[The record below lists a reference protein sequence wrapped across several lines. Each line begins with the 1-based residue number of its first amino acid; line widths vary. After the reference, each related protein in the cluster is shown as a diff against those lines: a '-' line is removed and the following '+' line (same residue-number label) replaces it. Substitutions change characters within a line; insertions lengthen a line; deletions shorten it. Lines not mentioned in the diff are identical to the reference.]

1 MKDDFLKKTKK
12 ISLDFIYNI
21 LASIILTGTM
31 QILVYPFL
39 AQCFSA
45 VEYGQLVTIM
55 GVVNTITVALGT
67 SLNNTRLLMDI
78 TYKEKKYEGD
88 FNIILL
94 VSCVL
99 SAILLYVTSL
109 RYFHYL
115 KGDSLLIA
123 LISILMVF
131 RSYITVEYRLILN
144 FKKILWCNVFG
155 AIGYII
161 GILILI
167 SGVTNWIIPFFCSE
181 LVSLAFI
188 LKSTCIYK
196 EALAKTPLFSKTV
209 LKYLIIIISVASS
222 SIMTYFDRFFL
233 YPTVGGEAVSIY
245 TVASFF
251 GKTLSVV
258 MLPISSVLLGYYSQ
272 KGYKMDKK
280 KFRLMNLITILI
292 SFAFWMGAVVI
303 GPFITKLLYPTLIDS
318 AREFI
323 PLANAAAVIS
333 VACNM
338 IHPSVLRFAPTYFQ
352 IIKEVLYAI
361 VYFSLSMGLSSKY
374 GIIGFCIAAVLSNLF
389 KYIVIYFLGEIT
401 FKEKNVLKRK

>member
-1 MKDDFLKKTKK
+1 MKEDFLKKTKR

-39 AQCFSA
+39 AQCFSSS
-45 VEYGQLVTIM
+45 EYGQLVTIM

-67 SLNNTRLLMDI
+67 SLNNTRLLMDT

-88 FNIILL
+88 FNLILL
-94 VSCVL
+94 LACLISGV
-99 SAILLYVTSL
+99 LLYVISL
-109 RYFHYL
+109 QYFHYL
-115 KGDSLLIA
+115 KRDSLLIS

-155 AIGYII
+155 AIGYVVGII
-161 GILILI
+161 ILMMGA
-167 SGVTNWIIPFFCSE
+167 SSWTIPFLCSE
-181 LVSLAFI
+181 LVSLVFI
-188 LKSTCIYK
+188 LKSTHIYK
-196 EALAKTPLFSKTV
+196 EMLERTPLFSKTV
-209 LKYLIIIISVASS
+209 LKYLIIIVSVASS
-222 SIMTYFDRFFL
+222 SVMTYFDRFFL

-272 KGYKMDKK
+272 KGYKMDNK
-280 KFRLMNLITILI
+280 KFRIMNLITILI
-292 SFAFWMGAVVI
+292 SLVFWMGAVIV
-303 GPFITKLLYPTLIDS
+303 GPFITKLLYPTLIES

-352 IIKEVLYAI
+352 IVKEILYAI

-374 GIIGFCIAAVLSNLF
+374 GIIGFCIAAVVSNLF
-389 KYIVIYFLGEIT
+389 KYIVIYLLGEIT
-401 FKEKNVLKRK
+401 FKEKK

>member
-1 MKDDFLKKTKK
+1 MKNDILKKTKR

-31 QILVYPFL
+31 QILIYPFL
-39 AQCFSA
+39 AQRFSA
-45 VEYGQLVTIM
+45 AEYGQLVTIM

-88 FNIILL
+88 FNIIL
-94 VSCVL
+94 VGACAV
-99 SAILLYVTSL
+99 SAIVLYIISTK
-109 RYFHYL
+109 YFHYL
-115 KGDSLLIA
+115 QGNSLTIGF
-123 LISILMVF
+123 ISILMVF
-131 RSYITVEYRLILN
+131 RSYVTVEYRLILN

-155 AIGYII
+155 AIGYVM
-161 GILILI
+161 GVGVLIF
-167 SGVTNWIIPFFCSE
+167 GGDNWTIPFLCSE
-181 LVSLAFI
+181 VATLVFI
-188 LKSTCIYK
+188 LKSTKIYK
-196 EALAKTPLFSKTV
+196 EVFHKTPLFSTTF

-272 KGYKMDKK
+272 KGYRMDKK
-280 KFRLMNLITILI
+280 KFRSMNLITIVI
-292 SFAFWMGAVVI
+292 SFVFWMGAIIV

-323 PLANAAAVIS
+323 PLANAAAVLS

-352 IIKEVLYAI
+352 IVKEVLYAV
-361 VYFSLSMGLSSKY
+361 VYFVLSMGLSSRY

-389 KYIVIYFLGEIT
+389 KYIIICLLGEIT
-401 FKEKNVLKRK
+401 FKEQVK